1 MKSDDSFLSGDSLL
15 QGPDDLGVL
24 TRQRQSLNGF
34 TLVEVLV
41 ASSIVAL
48 LVAMLITMVT
58 QTSRIW
64 RSTSGK
70 VEEFRGA
77 SDAFDS
83 MTRHL
88 QQATLN
94 TYLDYNNP
102 QNPTSYMRQSQL
114 RFLSGPASSIL
125 NNVSLPSTISSM
137 AIFFQAPNGFST
149 NSSNSILQ
157 NALNTR
163 GYFIEYAADSNGRPS
178 FLSGPPK
185 YRYRLME
192 FMEPTEKLSVYNY
205 TTNPSYTNID
215 WITNSLISGSTRPVH
230 VLAENVIAMVVLPK
244 LSPADISI
252 WNAAGSNY
260 SASSLASNYFYSSAV
275 NGNTSAPVDPNLNT
289 HHQLPP
295 VVQVT
300 LIAVDETSAI
310 RFPSVYANLTN
321 TTMSLFTSAPSYG
334 ADLATLQSVLASN
347 HMNFRIFTTDV
358 MIRAA
363 KWSASQTN

>member
-1 MKSDDSFLSGDSLL
+1 MKSNDSYLSGDSLPH
-15 QGPDDLGVL
+15 GSDYLGVL
-24 TRQRQSLNGF
+24 ICERKSCCGF

-41 ASSIVAL
+41 ASAIVAL
-48 LVAMLITMVT
+48 LVAMMITMVT

-64 RSTSGK
+64 RTTSGK

-77 SDAFDS
+77 RDAFDAI
-83 MTRHL
+83 TRHL

-94 TYLDYNNP
+94 TYLDYNNA

-125 NNVSLPSTISSM
+125 NNVSLPSTTPSM

-149 NSSNSILQ
+149 NASNSILQ

-178 FLSGPPK
+178 FLSGPAR

-192 FMEPTEKLSVYNY
+192 FIEPTEKLSVYNY

-215 WITNSLISGSTRPVH
+215 WISNSLTMGSTRPVH
-230 VLAENVIAMVVLPK
+230 VLAENVIALVVLPK
-244 LSPADISI
+244 LSPADISM

-275 NGNTSAPVDPNLNT
+275 NGNTSAPIDPNLNT

-295 VVQVT
+295 VVQIT

-321 TTMSLFTSAPSYG
+321 TTMSLFTSAASYG
-334 ADLATLQSVLASN
+334 DDLASLQSLLTSN

-358 MIRAA
+358 MIRGA